1 MLTLEFI
8 MWYTLIT
15 EDYVRDLTFRKILDL
30 QAVDVVTNS
39 NKLLAF

>member
-15 EDYVRDLTFRKILDL
+15 EDYVRDLTFRKFLDL

>member
-8 MWYTLIT
+8 MLDTLIT